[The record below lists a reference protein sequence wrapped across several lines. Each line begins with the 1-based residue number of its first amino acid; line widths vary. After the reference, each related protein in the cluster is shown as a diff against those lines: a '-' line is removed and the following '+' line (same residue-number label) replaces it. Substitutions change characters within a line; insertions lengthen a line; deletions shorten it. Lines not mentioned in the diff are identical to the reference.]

1 MLCRPGPNREE
12 KILTIICHLFCRS
25 RLPTS
30 TAVWAQT
37 KKAET
42 GPSVVILQN
51 LSEIGDMVKGK
62 DGRLMREGACVK
74 DILIDHNS
82 RALKAL
88 VAYTACFVEAYPELG
103 PDNILPLSHCRF
115 PLSDDSAPS
124 AGSADEF
131 DLGECMRGLLLP
143 KLSVRSSFVALSGHD
158 DEFSSIDEVSSSA
171 RRGVF
176 LDPKMV
182 VYMYVR
188 MYVCIYVCI

>member
-1 MLCRPGPNREE
+1 MLYSFSSSCHHSSSAPRLLLAHPPPPYSFLEPSNFAFLTLLLADGGKTLKMLCRPGPNREE

-51 LSEIGDMVKGK
+51 LSEIGDMVKDK

-74 DILIDHNS
+74 DILIDRNF

-103 PDNILPLSHCRF
+103 PDNILPL
-115 PLSDDSAPS
+115 
-124 AGSADEF
+124 
-131 DLGECMRGLLLP
+131 
-143 KLSVRSSFVALSGHD
+143 
-158 DEFSSIDEVSSSA
+158 
-171 RRGVF
+171 
-176 LDPKMV
+176 
-182 VYMYVR
+182 
-188 MYVCIYVCI
+188 

>member
-1 MLCRPGPNREE
+1 MLCRPGPDRDE
-12 KILTIICHLFCRS
+12 KVLTIICHLFCRS
-25 RLPTS
+25 RLPDS
-30 TAVWAQT
+30 TAVWAHTT
-37 KKAET
+37 KAGT

-51 LSEIGDMVKGK
+51 LSEIGDMVQGQ
-62 DGRLMREGACVK
+62 DGRLMREGELVK

-103 PDNILPLSHCRF
+103 PDNILPLSHYRF
-115 PLSDDSAPS
+115 PPSDDSAAS
-124 AGSADEF
+124 AGSNDKF

-158 DEFSSIDEVSSSA
+158 DEFSSINEVASNA

-182 VYMYVR
+182 VYIC
-188 MYVCIYVCI
+188 VCI